1 MGIVLLVVDDAGLDG
16 LAGQRPFDEDGL
28 ALMTAD
34 ADTVVIQTVYRKFN
48 TLGLG
53 GFLLGLENW
62 AIKLGAYRWLCHD
75 CGICGRPLSHKN
87 NRMTKYGLR
96 APAAASAPSSILT
109 KSGPLI

>member
-34 ADTVVIQTVYRKFN
+34 TDTVVIQTVYRKFN

-53 GFLLGLENW
+53 GFLLGLE
-62 AIKLGAYRWLCHD
+62 KLG
-75 CGICGRPLSHKN
+75 HK
-87 NRMTKYGLR
+87 TWCL
-96 APAAASAPSSILT
+96 
-109 KSGPLI
+109 